1 MAALTD
7 TYVREVL
14 RRDLGCC
21 DWQVSELMGS
31 TGKTRLARRGT
42 AAVAV
47 KLVDTPLGIM
57 TRLSEIGVT
66 PPVIAAGEHEGTQ
79 YMVQQVVTGTHPDH
93 DWFGSNVA
101 QWADMVGSYLNDLP
115 LRRMLEA
122 ESGFWRLGVVEAVA
136 MIDSQPIARSAALQ
150 DQGFHT
156 AFEHWR
162 QQSRDV
168 VSYPFRPIH
177 PDPHWYNYVIADGRP
192 YLLDWENVDLSDPI
206 RDIGIQIWGF
216 LPKHHWAEFL
226 RRVELSQTSDIEF
239 AIHWWAAF
247 KMLMNAFWNDEHG
260 DESGAGFHAHIF
272 RTAVEQRPW
281 VTQQT

>member
-1 MAALTD
+1 LTD
-7 TYVREVL
+7 VYVRDVL
-14 RRDLGCC
+14 RRELGGR

-31 TGKTRLARRGT
+31 MGKTRLASRGP

-47 KLVDTPLGIM
+47 KLVDTPLAIM

-66 PPVIAAGEHEGTQ
+66 PPVIAAGEYEGAR
-79 YMVQQVVTGTHPDH
+79 YLVQQVVTGPHPDH

-101 QWADMVGSYLNDLP
+101 RWADMVRCYLDDLP

-136 MIDSQPIARSAALQ
+136 MFENLPIARTAALQ
-150 DQGFHT
+150 DNAFH
-156 AFEHWR
+156 ASLERWR
-162 QQSRDV
+162 RQAGDV
-168 VSYPFRPIH
+168 ARFPFRPIH
-177 PDPHWYNYVIADGRP
+177 PDAHWNNYVIADGRP

-206 RDIGIQIWGF
+206 RDVGIQVWGF
-216 LPKHHWAEFL
+216 LPKRQWAEFL
-226 RRVELSQTSDIEF
+226 RRVDFVPTDDIEI
-239 AIHWWAAF
+239 AMYWWAAF

-260 DESGAGFHAHIF
+260 DEGGAGFHAHIF

-281 VTQQT
+281 VARHD